1 MTGIYP
7 ETSAVAAAFDIPDGY
22 GDAPWT
28 HGAEWAWV
36 EVHGVIWAL
45 HELATAR
52 QVMERPTMRVVN
64 HYYNMALKIS
74 DALPA
79 WPRDML
85 PGFAHGYRDA
95 LLRLVNSAPARMK
108 ELNNWLAWKATEL
121 DEMEGTQ

>member
-7 ETSAVAAAFDIPDGY
+7 ETSAVAAAFDIPDSY
-22 GDAPWT
+22 GDAPWV

-36 EVHGVIWAL
+36 EVHGTIWAL

-52 QVMERPTMRVVN
+52 QVLELPAMCVVT
-64 HYYNMALKIS
+64 HYYNLALKIS
-74 DALPA
+74 AVLPDGT
-79 WPRDML
+79 RDML
-85 PGFAHGYRDA
+85 PGFVHGYRDT

-121 DEMEGTQ
+121 DEMEDAR

>member
-36 EVHGVIWAL
+36 EVCGVIYAL
-45 HELATAR
+45 QELATAK

-74 DALPA
+74 AALSA

-85 PGFAHGYRDA
+85 PGFAYGYRDA
-95 LLRLVNSAPARMK
+95 LLRLVNSAPARMG

-121 DEMEGTQ
+121 DEMEDAR